1 MAHTFTKNHLHV
13 VFSTKLREKLIA
25 ENFKP
30 RLWKYVTGICK
41 NIDLI
46 PVAVGGMEDH
56 LHLLFHLPASCR
68 LADAMRDIKTN
79 SSKWMN
85 DHQERFA
92 WQDGYGA
99 FGVSESNL
107 PAVVHYI
114 HSQKEHHRKMA
125 FEDEYL
131 TLLKKHKIDFDA
143 RFVFD

>member
-13 VFSTKLREKLIA
+13 VFSTKERQKLIA
-25 ENFKP
+25 EDFQL
-30 RLWKYVTGICK
+30 RLWKYVTGICQ

-56 LHLLFHLPASCR
+56 LHVLFHLPPSR
-68 LADAMRDIKTN
+68 SLSDAMRVIKTN
-79 SSKWMN
+79 SSKWIN
-85 DHQERFA
+85 EHQERFT

-107 PAVVHYI
+107 PAVVKYI
-114 HSQKEHHRKMA
+114 HSQKHHHRKMT

-131 TLLKKHKIDFDA
+131 LLLKKHNIDFDPS
-143 RFVFD
+143 FVFA

>member
-1 MAHTFTKNHLHV
+1 MAHTFTRNHLHV
-13 VFSTKLREKLIA
+13 VFSTKERQKLIP
-25 ENFKP
+25 ENFQP
-30 RLWKYVTGICK
+30 RVWKYITGVFQ

-56 LHLLFHLPASCR
+56 LHILFHLPPSR
-68 LADAMRDIKTN
+68 SLADAMRVIKTN

-85 DHQERFA
+85 EHQAQFT

-99 FGVSESNL
+99 FGVSESNI
-107 PAVVHYI
+107 PAVVKYI
-114 HSQKEHHRKMA
+114 HSQKQHHRKMT

-131 TLLKKHKIDFDA
+131 AFLKKHKIDFDP

>member
-1 MAHTFTKNHLHV
+1 MAHTFTKNHLHA
-13 VFSTKLREKLIA
+13 VFSTKERQKLIA
-25 ENFKP
+25 EDSQP
-30 RLWKYVTGICK
+30 RLWKYVTGICQ

-46 PVAVGGMEDH
+46 PVAIGGMEDH
-56 LHLLFHLPASCR
+56 LHLLFHLPPSR
-68 LADAMRDIKTN
+68 SLADAMRVIKTN

-85 DHQERFA
+85 EHQERFA

-107 PAVVHYI
+107 AAVVKYI
-114 HSQKEHHRKMA
+114 HSQKQHHRKMT

-131 TLLKKHKIDFDA
+131 ALLKKHKIDFGP